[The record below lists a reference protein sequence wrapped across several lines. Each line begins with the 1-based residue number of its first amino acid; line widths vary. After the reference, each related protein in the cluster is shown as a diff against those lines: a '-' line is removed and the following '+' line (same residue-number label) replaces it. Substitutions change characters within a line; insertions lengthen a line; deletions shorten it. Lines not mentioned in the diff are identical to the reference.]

1 MEGVAE
7 RTTKRKQILEKK
19 KVVDGLIRAASS
31 LKNPLAP
38 FSEFLNYNL
47 QGLCLSLEGGHGAKL
62 SRSLKQYVLNLVKQ
76 NMQQHYGDEWPKE
89 EKVKCRDMV
98 APEARYIFVYEV
110 PTLVSSTEKRLMP
123 TNEHK
128 NDVVGFV
135 HYRFITEE
143 ELPVLYVYELQL
155 EPRIQGKGLGKFLM
169 QLLELIARKNC
180 MAAIVLTVQK
190 ANLSAMFFYTSK
202 LGYCISSMSPSRVD
216 PLVGLRKNY
225 EILCKSFDQEA
236 KNKFEVHLLS
246 PEQNTYCGQFTG
258 FFKSQFELINDF
270 WSSGAVI

>member
-1 MEGVAE
+1 MNDY
-7 RTTKRKQILEKK
+7 T
-19 KVVDGLIRAASS
+19 
-31 LKNPLAP
+31 
-38 FSEFLNYNL
+38 
-47 QGLCLSLEGGHGAKL
+47 LCL
-62 SRSLKQYVLNLVKQ
+62 QQ

-169 QLLELIARKNC
+169 QLLELIARKVVYLSVYLLQ
-180 MAAIVLTVQK
+180 VL
-190 ANLSAMFFYTSK
+190 SS
-202 LGYCISSMSPSRVD
+202 ISD
-216 PLVGLRKNY
+216 WYFNY
-225 EILCKSFDQEA
+225 
-236 KNKFEVHLLS
+236 
-246 PEQNTYCGQFTG
+246 
-258 FFKSQFELINDF
+258 
-270 WSSGAVI
+270 